1 MMFKKLIILS
11 AVTLT
16 SLMSATLYSQTYRV
30 KAFESQGDGIYYK
43 EVYEYDYVNEKP
55 EFPGG
60 DANMLKYINSTREYP
75 ERAYKKG
82 IEGKVTC
89 SFVVNIDGSI
99 SDVSVLRGVELSLNK
114 EAVRIISEMPSWTPG
129 RHDGKTVPV
138 RVVRT
143 IAFRK

>member
-1 MMFKKLIILS
+1 MFKKLIILS
-11 AVTLT
+11 AITLT
-16 SLMSATLYSQTYRV
+16 SLTSVSLYSQTYRV
-30 KAFESQGDGIYYK
+30 KAFESHGDGIYYK

-60 DANMLKYINSTREYP
+60 DTNMLKYINRTREYP

-89 SFVVNIDGSI
+89 SFVVNCDGSI